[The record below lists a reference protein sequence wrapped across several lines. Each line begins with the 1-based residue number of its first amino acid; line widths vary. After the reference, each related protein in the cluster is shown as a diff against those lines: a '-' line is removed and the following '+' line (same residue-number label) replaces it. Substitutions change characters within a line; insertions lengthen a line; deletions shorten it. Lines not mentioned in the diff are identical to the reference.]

1 MAANQVNVG
10 AGANQLNGNN
20 DFFLINFYN
29 LSQTAGLVV
38 NSDDTQS
45 KPIAVAPA
53 ANNASMT
60 PVLLRFSGVNSPLAT
75 INGVANAVTYTL
87 Y

>member
-1 MAANQVNVG
+1 
-10 AGANQLNGNN
+10 
-20 DFFLINFYN
+20 
-29 LSQTAGLVV
+29 
-38 NSDDTQS
+38 
-45 KPIAVAPA
+45 
-53 ANNASMT
+53 MT